1 MQVLK
6 IIKSSPAFVFP
17 AVINLVSLV
26 AFTRLLT
33 LENYGQL
40 SLALVSVE
48 LLQGVLYS
56 WVSMAMM
63 RFYESEKGTGALGVG
78 LHFAAGITGGLLLAG
93 GLVAGWGGHFLGLSA
108 GLVAAILLGVVGR
121 GVGNYVQDC
130 YRMHYPDLT
139 PYTWVTVAA
148 NASFYLP
155 AIAFLVWRR
164 QSTTTELLLVQA
176 GGLLL
181 FLLVM
186 GIRHQRVV
194 VQQLRLL
201 RAKPAYVEFLGYGL
215 PLVVSFISLSM
226 FLRIDRFIVQH
237 NVGAQALGAYSAAF
251 SLSNLTI
258 SSFFLVLTLPTY
270 PEILKKFNDGQTEAA
285 TAIYHKNGRIILLV
299 GGPLLLFSYFF
310 NAPLCR
316 LFFGAEKGGDVAAL
330 FPWVVLSTFLF
341 NYKVHYFD
349 QLYQFYKRTRVAM
362 YLGIGVG
369 LGHLGLGYVL
379 SKEWGARGVSASGMV
394 LNGLAI
400 AYTLYYSRFYLGQP
414 SKSLALPSS

>member
-6 IIKSSPAFVFP
+6 IIKASPAFVFP

-40 SLALVSVE
+40 SLALVSIE

-63 RFYESEKGTGALGVG
+63 RFYRGDDDASALGVG
-78 LHFAAGITGGLLLAG
+78 LHLAAGITGGLLLAG
-93 GLVAGWGGHFLGLSA
+93 GVVAGYGSLFLGPNT
-108 GLVAAILLGVVGR
+108 GLVVGVVLGVVGR
-121 GVGNYVQDC
+121 GAGNYLQDC
-130 YRMHYPDLT
+130 YRMHYPNLK

-155 AIAFLVWRR
+155 AIAFLLWQRHTPPA
-164 QSTTTELLLVQA
+164 QLLLVQA

-181 FLLVM
+181 FLLAM
-186 GIRHQRVV
+186 GVHHRRVV
-194 VQQLRLL
+194 FQQLRRL
-201 RAKPAYVEFLGYGL
+201 RPAPAYGEFLRYGL
-215 PLVVSFISLSM
+215 PLIVSFVSLSM
-226 FLRIDRFIVQH
+226 FVRIDRFVVQH
-237 NVGAQALGAYSAAF
+237 NVGALALGAYSAAF

-258 SSFFLVLTLPTY
+258 SSFFLILTLPTY
-270 PEILKKFNDGQTEAA
+270 PEILKKFNEGQSEAA
-285 TAIYHKNGRIILLV
+285 AAIYHKNGRLILLV
-299 GGPLLLFSYFF
+299 GGPLLLFSYLF

-316 LFFGAEKGGDVAAL
+316 LFFGADKASDVAVL
-330 FPWVVLSTFLF
+330 FPWVVVSTFFF

-349 QLYQFYKRTRVAM
+349 QVYQFYKRTQVAM

-369 LGHLGLGYVL
+369 LGHLALGYVL
-379 SKEWGARGVSASGMV
+379 SREWGARGVSASGIV
-394 LNGLAI
+394 LNVLAI
-400 AYTLYYSRFYLGQP
+400 AYTLYYSRFHLGAAGP
-414 SKSLALPSS
+414 PLALPSS